1 MSDNIVA
8 PPKTRGGEFFAIDK
22 APFEAACKLGLNP
35 AVAYLAVTRG
45 AGRDNAASFWS
56 VNAIEQHTG
65 MSRPKAKAA
74 LQALIDCG
82 LFKKERGGAR
92 PRYRIG
98 RSDEPQWI
106 WLPNAIVDGAADEIP
121 PLRLLRQ
128 MQDVRRL
135 RLFVAMYDSHDLAND
150 GGISRTVLW
159 QNHTL
164 TKEGNRGAST
174 IWAFEREGISTV
186 STRSPLFTIYAAPGV
201 TGEARET
208 ATKEFWGG
216 LRALEALKLVEFIPH
231 LFESDKP
238 EAELIHAYA
247 IDAGEPWEKDLAT
260 AAHRA
265 GYLCLSPGQQQRSIE
280 HDRRLFPMP
289 SHIDKLAVIGIARL
303 KYRPRTKMTAAWFAK
318 SKEQAEVFMPTYQE
332 IAGSAVES
340 AGEIRNSPLE
350 GANSPSETGTG

>member
-216 LRALEALKLVEFIPH
+216 LRAFRGAETGRVHSASLRKRQAGGGIDSCLRDRCRRALGKRPCDGSPPSRLSLPVARTTATVDRARPATIPH
-231 LFESDKP
+231 AVSHRQTGRNWNRPP
-238 EAELIHAYA
+238 EIS
-247 IDAGEPWEKDLAT
+247 
-260 AAHRA
+260 AANKNDGGLVR
-265 GYLCLSPGQQQRSIE
+265 
-280 HDRRLFPMP
+280 
-289 SHIDKLAVIGIARL
+289 
-303 KYRPRTKMTAAWFAK
+303 
-318 SKEQAEVFMPTYQE
+318 
-332 IAGSAVES
+332 
-340 AGEIRNSPLE
+340 
-350 GANSPSETGTG
+350 